1 MAQLEVAQLSQLPG
15 GISSIPRIQ
24 ENALKSDSQFFDDQL
39 EMENEEDFFQQE
51 EFLELPAL
59 SEKVDRTRLV
69 QSRKAPRPSAPKT
82 ASSSGLKGLKKRSL
96 NKAKQLDMPPTP
108 IGHDWHLTD
117 GGWNLVKSWS
127 EKEGMIGQKIKK
139 ERYAGYL
146 SREAWQVM
154 KEYEYEKIIAQ
165 IGQQSGRHSGR

>member
-1 MAQLEVAQLSQLPG
+1 MAQLEIAQSSQLPS

-24 ENALKSDSQFFDDQL
+24 QNELKNDSHFFDNQF
-39 EMENEEDFFQQE
+39 EVENEEEFFEQE
-51 EFLELPAL
+51 EFIGLPNL
-59 SEKVDRTRLV
+59 HEQVDRRLLA
-69 QSRKAPRPSAPKT
+69 QNRKASRPNAKKN

-96 NKAKQLDMPPTP
+96 NKAKQIDMPPTP
-108 IGHDWHLTD
+108 IGHNWHQTD

-127 EKEGMIGQKIKK
+127 EKEGLAGQKIKK

-154 KEYEYEKIIAQ
+154 KEYEYEKIISQ

>member
-1 MAQLEVAQLSQLPG
+1 MAQPEIAQLSQLPG

-24 ENALKSDSQFFDDQL
+24 QNALKNDSQFFDNRFEVED
-39 EMENEEDFFQQE
+39 EENFFQQE
-51 EFLELPAL
+51 EFIELPNL
-59 SEKVDRTRLV
+59 SEQIDRTRLTP
-69 QSRKAPRPSAPKT
+69 SRKASQPNTKKT

-127 EKEGMIGQKIKK
+127 EKEGLAGQKIKK

-154 KEYEYEKIIAQ
+154 KEYEYEKIISQ